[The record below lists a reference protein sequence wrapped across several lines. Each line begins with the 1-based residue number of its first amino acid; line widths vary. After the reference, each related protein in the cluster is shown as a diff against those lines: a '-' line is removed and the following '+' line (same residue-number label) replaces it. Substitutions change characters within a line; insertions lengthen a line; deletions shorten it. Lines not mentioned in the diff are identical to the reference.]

1 MRRRT
6 RVRRPLAMPAATPE
20 ARRAFANATD
30 VALALMVVVV
40 AASATIRF
48 SLAADPAAALPVARG
63 VHRAAASLTAVAVL
77 VLTVMALRHRAL
89 RAQIGIPAAAALV
102 LTLALSALGVA
113 AGTTPPPLAQ
123 FANLFGGIALL
134 ALLAWLGGLARGHA
148 EAPLADANTLTR
160 LARFALGFGVVQA
173 TLGASLATLWGPSN
187 AIALSAH
194 LLTGLTTAALA
205 IALGIRLAAARI
217 PIGVGLIAAA
227 MLAPVAGT
235 VSALLDLSPFAALV
249 HPLCGAA
256 TLALLA
262 RFNGRCAA
270 RQ

>member
-1 MRRRT
+1 
-6 RVRRPLAMPAATPE
+6 MPASTPE
-20 ARRAFANATD
+20 ARRAFASATD

-40 AASATIRF
+40 AASASIRF

-63 VHRAAASLTAVAVL
+63 LHRAAASFTAAAVL
-77 VLTVMALRHRAL
+77 VLAILALRDRAL
-89 RAQIGIPAAAALV
+89 RAQIGIPAASALV

-113 AGTTPPPLAQ
+113 TGTTPPPLAQ

-134 ALLAWLGGLARGHA
+134 ALLAWLAGLARGHA
-148 EAPLADANTLTR
+148 KAPFADANTFTR
-160 LARFALGFGVVQA
+160 LARLALGFGVVQA
-173 TLGASLATLWGPSN
+173 ALGAALATLWTPSN

-205 IALGIRLAAARI
+205 IALGIRLAAARKS
-217 PIGVGLIAAA
+217 IGVGLVAAA
-227 MLAPVAGT
+227 MLAPIAGT

-262 RFNGRCAA
+262 RINGRCAA
-270 RQ
+270 QRQSASPIEA